1 MACKWVR
8 FAYRFLP
15 LPAWRAFLLDRHI
28 DHCPSCQAEALDDA
42 EIRSLGVTPADLD
55 NEPPLRPFASDSRP
69 VRKNALT
76 PAWRYAFGFFLAAV
90 IFGGAFA
97 VWRIIPTATLSQGIV
112 TVSEAE
118 DDVHVFAVL
127 AARIGD
133 EPARP
138 VVFKP
143 GQPGL
148 TIVWFEKAEKLN

>member
-1 MACKWVR
+1 MACRWVR
-8 FAYRFLP
+8 FAYRVLP
-15 LPAWRAFLLDRHI
+15 LPAWRALLLDRHI
-28 DHCPSCQAEALDDA
+28 DSCPSCQGAALDHA
-42 EIRSLGVTPADLD
+42 KIRSLGITPAGLD
-55 NEPPLRPFASDSRP
+55 NEPPLHPFTSDSLP
-69 VRKNALT
+69 VRKNALA
-76 PAWRYAFGFFLAAV
+76 PAWRYAFGFLLAAV

-97 VWRIIPTATLSQGIV
+97 VWRIIPTATLPQGIV

-118 DDVHVFAVL
+118 EDVHVFAVL

-148 TIVWFEKAEKLN
+148 TIVWFERIKN